1 MKSLANRVGSVKP
14 SITLAISAKAKEL
27 RAQGVDV
34 VGFGAGEPD
43 FDTPE
48 NIKDAARRAIADGFT
63 KYTPASGTLELKEA
77 VCAKMKR
84 DNGLDYAPSQV
95 IVSCGAKH
103 SLYNIAQT
111 LFEAGDE
118 VIIPAPYWVSYPD
131 QVILQDARPKI
142 VRTREEDGFRLT
154 AELLRANISDKTK
167 AVILNSPSNPTG
179 CGYSLDHLKEIAEV
193 IVEHDLYVI
202 SDEIYEKLVYDG
214 FVFCS
219 IAEVGDAVRERTLV
233 VNGVSKSHSMTG
245 WRIGWTAG
253 PENIIRAM
261 GTLQSQSTSNPNSI
275 AQKAAEEALT
285 GPQEA
290 VSMMTGEFAKRRNYI
305 VERLNA
311 MEGVSCLMPVGAF
324 YVFPRVSKLYGRK
337 AGNHLIRSS
346 LDLAAYLLDSSK
358 VAVVPGSAFGDD
370 DYIRLS
376 YATSMEMIEKGMD
389 RIDKSF
395 RNLK

>member
-1 MKSLANRVGSVKP
+1 MKLLANRIGSVKP

-48 NIKDAARRAIADGFT
+48 NIKDAARRALAEGFT
-63 KYTPASGTLELKEA
+63 KYTPASGTSELKDA
-77 VCAKMKR
+77 VCAKMKQ
-84 DNGLDYAPSQV
+84 DNGLEYTPSQV
-95 IVSCGAKH
+95 IISCGAKH

-131 QVILQDARPKI
+131 QVILQDAVPKI
-142 VRTREEDGFRLT
+142 VMTREAEGFRMT
-154 AELLRANISDKTK
+154 AELLRANITKKTK

-179 CGYSLDHLKEIAEV
+179 CGYTLDQLKQIAEV
-193 IVEHDLYVI
+193 VVEHDLYVI
-202 SDEIYEKLVYDG
+202 SDEIYEKLVYDD
-214 FVFCS
+214 FTFHS
-219 IAEVGDAVRERTLV
+219 IAEVSEAVRERALV
-233 VNGVSKSHSMTG
+233 VNGVSKSHAMTG

-253 PENIIRAM
+253 PEKVIKAM
-261 GTLQSQSTSNPNSI
+261 STLQSQSTSNPTSI

-290 VSMMTGEFAKRRNYI
+290 VTMMVGEFAKRRNYI

-311 MEGVSCLMPVGAF
+311 MESVSCIMPVGAF
-324 YVFPRVSKLYGRK
+324 YVFPRVAGLYGGK
-337 AGNHLIRSS
+337 SGDHSIQSS
-346 LDLAAYLLDSSK
+346 LDLSGYLLDVSK
-358 VAVVPGSAFGDD
+358 VAVVPGAAFGADGH
-370 DYIRLS
+370 IRLS

-389 RIDKSF
+389 RIDEAF
-395 RNLK
+395 QRLQ

>member
-1 MKSLANRVGSVKP
+1 MKPFASRAGSVKP

-48 NIKDAARRAIADGFT
+48 NIKDAARRALAEGFT
-63 KYTPASGTLELKEA
+63 KYTQASGTPELRQA

-84 DNGLDYAPSQV
+84 DNGLDYGPAQV

-103 SLYNIAQT
+103 SLYNIAQA

-131 QVILQDARPKI
+131 QVILQDARPRI
-142 VRTREEDGFRLT
+142 VKTREEDGFRLT
-154 AELLRANISDKTK
+154 AELLRANLSDKTK
-167 AVILNSPSNPTG
+167 AVIVNSPSNPTG
-179 CGYSLDHLKEIAEV
+179 CGYSLKDLKELAEV

-202 SDEIYEKLVYDG
+202 SDEIYEKLIYDD
-214 FVFCS
+214 FVFHS
-219 IAEVGDAVRERTLV
+219 IAEVSEAVRERTLV

-245 WRIGWTAG
+245 WRIGWAAG
-253 PENIIRAM
+253 PEAVIRAM
-261 GTLQSQSTSNPNSI
+261 ATVQSQSTSNPNSI

-290 VSMMTGEFAKRRNYI
+290 VSMMVGEFAKRRNYI
-305 VERLNA
+305 VDRLNA
-311 MEGVSCLMPVGAF
+311 MEGVSCLLPVGAF
-324 YVFPRVSKLYGRK
+324 YVFPRVSELYGRK
-337 AGNHLIRSS
+337 AGDDRIQTS
-346 LDLAAYLLDSSK
+346 LDLAGYLLDSSK

-370 DYIRLS
+370 GYIRLS

-389 RIDKSF
+389 RIDEAF
-395 RNLK
+395 RRLK